1 MSTEITKFEASCTT
15 IAVATK
21 KGTTER
27 TLLGVIMST
36 SKAAKQAGSKHLAEK
51 WWSNGQF
58 APLVRECTN
67 VFGSLFTDFV
77 THPAIAMDLTTGRVA
92 NPHMTNRAAWSSVF
106 AGLNAKDVALNKKGA
121 PAPFKGEKRML
132 LDALNHAVLVGEMN
146 MAIAAAAAQAEFDA
160 AVAAATTFEAVEAT
174 ALAIED
180 GSATAPV
187 DALSGASLDA
197 AIAAELAALDSE
209 ALAADISADAA
220 EAAEVASVL
229 A

>member
-1 MSTEITKFEASCTT
+1 MSNITKFDASCTT

-58 APLVRECTN
+58 APLARECAN
-67 VFGSLFTDFV
+67 VFGALFTDFV
-77 THPAIAMDLTTGRVA
+77 THPAIAMDVTTGRIT
-92 NPHMTNRAAWSSVF
+92 NPHMTNRAAWDSVI
-106 AGLNAKDVALNKKGA
+106 AGLNAKDQALNKKGL

-132 LDALNHAVLVGEMN
+132 LDSLNHAVLVFEMN
-146 MAIAAAAAQAEFDA
+146 QKLAEEAAAKQFDDK
-160 AVAAATTFEAVEAT
+160 VAAATTFEAVEADP
-174 ALAIED
+174 LAIEN

-187 DALSGASLDA
+187 DALLGATLDA
-197 AIAAELAALDSE
+197 AIAAEFAALETE
-209 ALAADISADAA
+209 A
-220 EAAEVASVL
+220 V
-229 A
+229 